1 MTELIKSFLDFLKF
15 EKNYSVNTLLAY
27 EGDLVRFNRFLANHF
42 QSENFELSAV
52 DNVTIR
58 LFLGELIES
67 DFTKKSIVRKLAAVR
82 SLYKYLIKKGIIKS
96 NPTINIATP
105 KIPKKLPTFLDEPS
119 IDRMLNLPD
128 TSTVEG
134 LRDKAILEL
143 LYSTGIRLSE
153 LIGLNLDNI
162 DWSNETIKVLGKGK
176 KSRIVPFGS
185 KSKVALRKYLERRDD
200 LISGLTKNNSINS
213 VFLSN
218 RGLRI
223 YPKGVYL
230 IVNKYIRLV
239 SDVEKKSPHV
249 LRHSFATHLL
259 NRGADIKAVK
269 ELLGH
274 ESLSTTQIY
283 THVTVDRLKRVY
295 DQAHPKA

>member
-1 MTELIKSFLDFLKF
+1 MIELIKSFLDFLKL

-27 EGDLVRFNRFLANHF
+27 EDDLVQFNRFLTNHF
-42 QSENFELSAV
+42 QSDNFELSAV

-58 LFLGELIES
+58 LFLGELVES
-67 DFTKKSIVRKLAAVR
+67 DFAKKSIVRKLAAVR

-96 NPTINIATP
+96 NPTINIPTP
-105 KIPKKLPTFLDEPS
+105 KVPKKLPTFLEEPS

-162 DWSNETIKVLGKGK
+162 EWSKETIKVLGKGK

-185 KSKVALRKYLERRDD
+185 KSKDALRKYLERRDE
-200 LISGLTKNNSINS
+200 LISDLTKKSSINS

-259 NRGADIKAVK
+259 NRGADLKAVK

>member
-1 MTELIKSFLDFLKF
+1 MIELIKSFLDFLKL

-27 EGDLVRFNRFLANHF
+27 EDDLVQFNRFLTNHF
-42 QSENFELSAV
+42 QSDNFELSAV

-58 LFLGELIES
+58 LFLGELVES
-67 DFTKKSIVRKLAAVR
+67 DFAKKSIVRKLATVR

-96 NPTINIATP
+96 NPTINIPTP
-105 KIPKKLPTFLDEPS
+105 KVPKKLPTFLEEPS

-162 DWSNETIKVLGKGK
+162 EWSKETIKVLGKGK

-185 KSKVALRKYLERRDD
+185 KSKDALRKYLERRDE
-200 LISGLTKNNSINS
+200 LISDLTKKSSINS

-259 NRGADIKAVK
+259 NRGAD
-269 ELLGH
+269 
-274 ESLSTTQIY
+274 
-283 THVTVDRLKRVY
+283 
-295 DQAHPKA
+295 

>member
-1 MTELIKSFLDFLKF
+1 MIELIKSFLDFLKL

-27 EGDLVRFNRFLANHF
+27 EDDLVQFNRFLTNHF
-42 QSENFELSAV
+42 QSDNFELSAV

-58 LFLGELIES
+58 LFLGELVES
-67 DFTKKSIVRKLAAVR
+67 DFAKKSIVRKLAAVR

-105 KIPKKLPTFLDEPS
+105 KVPKKLPTFLEEPS

-162 DWSNETIKVLGKGK
+162 KWSKETIKVLGKGK

-185 KSKVALRKYLERRDD
+185 KSKDALRKYLERRDE
-200 LISGLTKNNSINS
+200 LISDLTKKSSINS

-259 NRGADIKAVK
+259 NRGADLKAVK

>member
-1 MTELIKSFLDFLKF
+1 MIELIKSFLDFLKL

-27 EGDLVRFNRFLANHF
+27 EDDLVQFNRFLTNHF
-42 QSENFELSAV
+42 QTDNFELSAV

-58 LFLGELIES
+58 LFLGELVES
-67 DFTKKSIVRKLAAVR
+67 DFAKKSIVRKLAAVR

-96 NPTINIATP
+96 NPTINIPTP
-105 KIPKKLPTFLDEPS
+105 KVPKKLPTFLEEPS

-162 DWSNETIKVLGKGK
+162 EWSKETIKVLGKGK
-176 KSRIVPFGS
+176 KNRIVPFGS
-185 KSKVALRKYLERRDD
+185 KSKDALRKYLERRDE
-200 LISGLTKNNSINS
+200 LISDLTKKSSINS

-259 NRGADIKAVK
+259 NRGADLKAVK

>member
-1 MTELIKSFLDFLKF
+1 MIELIKSFLDFLKL

-27 EGDLVRFNRFLANHF
+27 EDDLVQFNRFLTNHF
-42 QSENFELSAV
+42 QSDNFELSAV

-58 LFLGELIES
+58 LFLGELVES
-67 DFTKKSIVRKLAAVR
+67 DFAKKSIVRKLAAVR

-105 KIPKKLPTFLDEPS
+105 KVPKKLPTFLEEPS

-162 DWSNETIKVLGKGK
+162 EWSKETIKVLGKGK

-185 KSKVALRKYLERRDD
+185 KSKDALRKYLERRDE
-200 LISGLTKNNSINS
+200 LISDLTKKSSINS

-259 NRGADIKAVK
+259 NRGADLKAVK

>member
-1 MTELIKSFLDFLKF
+1 MIELIKSFLDFLKL

-27 EGDLVRFNRFLANHF
+27 EDDLVQFNRFLTNHF
-42 QSENFELSAV
+42 QSDNFELSAV

-58 LFLGELIES
+58 LFLGELVES
-67 DFTKKSIVRKLAAVR
+67 DFAKKSIVRKLAAVR

-96 NPTINIATP
+96 NPTINIPTP
-105 KIPKKLPTFLDEPS
+105 KVPKKLPTFLEEPS

-134 LRDKAILEL
+134 LKDKAILEL

-162 DWSNETIKVLGKGK
+162 EWSKETIKVLGKGK

-185 KSKVALRKYLERRDD
+185 KSKDALRKYLERRDE
-200 LISGLTKNNSINS
+200 LISDLTKKSSINS

-259 NRGADIKAVK
+259 NRGADLKAVK

>member
-1 MTELIKSFLDFLKF
+1 MIEHIKSFLDFLKF

-27 EGDLVRFNRFLANHF
+27 KDDLYRFNRFLANHF
-42 QSENFELSAV
+42 QSENFELSAI

-58 LFLGELIES
+58 LFLGELVES
-67 DFTKKSIVRKLAAVR
+67 DFSKKSIVRKLAAVR
-82 SLYKYLIKKGIIKS
+82 SLYKYLIKKGILKS

-105 KIPKKLPTFLDEPS
+105 KISKKLPTFLDEPA
-119 IDRMLNLPD
+119 INMMLNLPD

-153 LIGLNLDNI
+153 LISLNLDDF
-162 DWSNETIKVLGKGK
+162 DWSNETIKVLGKGQ
-176 KSRIVPFGS
+176 KSRIVPFGGKAKIAS
-185 KSKVALRKYLERRDD
+185 HKYLERRNE
-200 LISGLTKNNSINS
+200 LVSKLTKKNSINS

-230 IVNKYIRLV
+230 IVNRYIRMV
-239 SDVEKKSPHV
+239 SDVAKKSPHV
-249 LRHSFATHLL
+249 LRHTFATHLL
-259 NRGADIKAVK
+259 NRGADLKAVK

>member
-1 MTELIKSFLDFLKF
+1 MIELIKSFLDFLKL

-27 EGDLVRFNRFLANHF
+27 EDDLVQFNRFLTNHF
-42 QSENFELSAV
+42 QSDNFELSAV

-58 LFLGELIES
+58 LFLGELVES
-67 DFTKKSIVRKLAAVR
+67 DFAKKSIVRKLATVR

-96 NPTINIATP
+96 NPTINIPTP
-105 KIPKKLPTFLDEPS
+105 KVPKKLPTFLEEPS

-162 DWSNETIKVLGKGK
+162 EWSKETIKVLGKGK

-185 KSKVALRKYLERRDD
+185 KSKDALRKYLERRDE
-200 LISGLTKNNSINS
+200 LISDLTKKSSINS

-259 NRGADIKAVK
+259 NRGADLKAVK

>member
-1 MTELIKSFLDFLKF
+1 MIELIKSFLDFLKL

-27 EGDLVRFNRFLANHF
+27 EDDLVQFNRFLTNHF
-42 QSENFELSAV
+42 QSDNFELSAV

-58 LFLGELIES
+58 LFLGELVES
-67 DFTKKSIVRKLAAVR
+67 DFAKKSIVRKLATVR

-96 NPTINIATP
+96 NPTINIPTP
-105 KIPKKLPTFLDEPS
+105 KVPKKLPTFLEEPS

-162 DWSNETIKVLGKGK
+162 EWSKETIKVLGKGK

-185 KSKVALRKYLERRDD
+185 KSKDALRKYLERRDE
-200 LISGLTKNNSINS
+200 LISDLTKKSSINS